1 MKALIA
7 LLGLLLL
14 PLGSSVALAADGP
27 ALVEGRDYVIVDG
40 QPWRPLDGKIEVVEV
55 FAYTCPHCDAFQP
68 AVAAWA
74 RKLPGDVR
82 FEYLPAAYN
91 PADPFARAFF
101 VAEQAGALPRTH
113 AAMFRAIHHDGLL
126 ARNATLDEIAWFY
139 GQHGMNQAQVKA
151 AMLSPAVDALM
162 QRARDFELAIQLR
175 GTPTMVVA
183 GRYMVTAP
191 THEEVL
197 RITEQLV
204 ARVRSGA
211 LPQAR

>member
-1 MKALIA
+1 MRALFA
-7 LLGLLLL
+7 LACLLLL
-14 PLGSSVALAADGP
+14 PLGSSVAVAADAP
-27 ALVEGRDYVIVDG
+27 ALVEGRDYVLVDG
-40 QPWRPLDGKIEVVEV
+40 QPWRPLDGKVEVVEV

-74 RKLPGDVR
+74 RNLPDDVR
-82 FEYLPAAYN
+82 FDYLPAAYN

-162 QRARDFELAIQLR
+162 QRARDFAIGIRLP
-175 GTPTMVVA
+175 GTPTLVVN
-183 GRYMVTAP
+183 GKYLVTGSSHA
-191 THEEVL
+191 EQL
-197 RITEQLV
+197 RIVDDLIERLR
-204 ARVRSGA
+204 ARR
-211 LPQAR
+211 

>member
-126 ARNATLDEIAWFY
+126 ARNATLGEIAWFY
-139 GQHGMNQAQVKA
+139 GQHGMNQALARAGMAAPAIDTQMRRAYDWAKA
-151 AMLSPAVDALM
+151 IRLP
-162 QRARDFELAIQLR
+162 
-175 GTPTMVVA
+175 GTPSLVVN
-183 GRYMVTAP
+183 GRYLITAR
-191 THEEVL
+191 THADGL
-197 RITEQLV
+197 RIADELI
-204 ARVRSGA
+204 ARIRKT
-211 LPQAR
+211 R